1 MPDWIFDEYPKP
13 ELTKLRKAWRAH
25 YIAKG
30 CNPNKA
36 MWLAH
41 KKTHT
46 WPPVGLSRIP

>member
-1 MPDWIFDEYPKP
+1 MPSWMYNDWPSIEVQN
-13 ELTKLRKAWRAH
+13 LRKAWRAH

-30 CNPNKA
+30 CNSTKA

-46 WPPVGLSRIP
+46 WPPPRS